1 MRGMFVTGPL
11 DAADLIGGGVHLR
24 VSGAVGRTFDEL
36 TGQVLNPTMPGYV
49 SDMVAPYGLAVRA
62 DLLAGG
68 VGHSYAEMCVP
79 LLAELVPEDRPADL
93 LVLAT
98 GIPDVRYGR
107 STATVLSWHCAGAP
121 MAFTVCDQGLLAA
134 FTALHLIDGYARTG
148 GCRRAVLLVAEQPT
162 VYHELPAPAP
172 VPDRAAAVGVVL
184 ETSGAPGGLSVRRH
198 TKVAAHEASDALAE
212 AVAGLS
218 GDATVVVGPGLA
230 AVTTGTGDAVVC
242 RDDQPFTGVWFE
254 LCRRLPGLL
263 HGGGQVLLAE
273 YDPGMGYLFS
283 ATVGTGDRESS
294 VDRERSAG
302 APGVAAS
309 W

>member
-1 MRGMFVTGPL
+1 MFVTGGLNP
-11 DAADLIGGGVHLR
+11 ADVTDDGGHLR

-49 SDMVAPYGLAVRA
+49 ADMAAPYGLAVRE
-62 DLLAGG
+62 DLLARG
-68 VGHSYAEMCVP
+68 VGHSYVEMCVP

-98 GIPDVRYGR
+98 GVPDVRYGR

-134 FTALHLIDGYARTG
+134 FTALHLIEGYARTG

-162 VYHELPAPAP
+162 VYHELPVPAP

-184 ETSGAPGGLSVRRH
+184 DTSDVPGGLSVRRH
-198 TKVAAHEASDALAE
+198 TAVAAHEVSDALAAE
-212 AVAGLS
+212 LVDLPGDTTVILGPSVAGM
-218 GDATVVVGPGLA
+218 
-230 AVTTGTGDAVVC
+230 TGIGDAVVC
-242 RDDQPFTGVWFE
+242 GESQPYTGVWLE
-254 LCRRLPGLL
+254 LSHRLPDLRD
-263 HGGGQVLLAE
+263 GGGQVLLAE

-283 ATVGTGDRESS
+283 ATVDLTLRVGDEPPR
-294 VDRERSAG
+294 RRSDPLAA
-302 APGVAAS
+302 APPP
-309 W
+309 